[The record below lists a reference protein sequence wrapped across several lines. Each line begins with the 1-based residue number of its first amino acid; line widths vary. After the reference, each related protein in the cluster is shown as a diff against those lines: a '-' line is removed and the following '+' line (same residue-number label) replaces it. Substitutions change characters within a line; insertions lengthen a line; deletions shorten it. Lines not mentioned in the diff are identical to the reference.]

1 MSAKGGKWESA
12 HSFATIRAPDLVRT
26 RLPRLRFPAVPPN
39 TSRQDAPFSLHQH
52 PNRSV
57 PGNPLIL
64 EFFTLAI
71 GILFDIH
78 MKPAKKNQRG
88 FGLGATPN

>member
-12 HSFATIRAPDLVRT
+12 HSFATHRAPDLVRT
-26 RLPRLRFPAVPPN
+26 RLPRLRF
-39 TSRQDAPFSLHQH
+39 SRRSAKYFTAGRSVSLHQH

-78 MKPAKKNQRG
+78 MKPAKKKQRG